1 METDEDRI
9 ERLRLQLRS
18 IEAHAAVLKAQIAEA
33 EEAHPDPSQD
43 NLAEENAET
52 RDYSVHNEPWPLQ
65 PGEYQRYGRQMI
77 MPEIGLEGWLV
88 PLSCVWS

>member
-1 METDEDRI
+1 MEADEGAI
-9 ERLRLQLRS
+9 ERLRDQLRS
-18 IEAHAAVLKAQIAEA
+18 IEAKAAVLRAWIVEA
-33 EEAHPDPSQD
+33 EEARNRRPQANSVKD
-43 NLAEENAET
+43 NAGTQEHSKHKEI
-52 RDYSVHNEPWPLQ
+52 WPLQ